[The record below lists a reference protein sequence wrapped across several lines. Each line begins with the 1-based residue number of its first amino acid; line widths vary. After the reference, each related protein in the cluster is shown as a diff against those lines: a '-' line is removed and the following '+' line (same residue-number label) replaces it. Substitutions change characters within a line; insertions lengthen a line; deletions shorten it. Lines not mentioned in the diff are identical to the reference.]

1 MLTYFCKK
9 KRGSI
14 TILLSVILIAV
25 LSLNS
30 TFLEI
35 ARFKSLERFYKEL
48 EDNAAFS
55 VLSKYDRSLLSNFGL
70 LGLQNEAGE
79 ADLIKYLKDNMSDQ
93 SLELLE
99 DELKLD
105 KLYDLSQK
113 EVLAMQI
120 NEFCAYR
127 APASMLNNALNLE
140 GMFKDLVKDLE
151 SALPFFTLFDDLSK
165 SFQTVI
171 DAFIQ
176 LDKYEESGEK
186 LKEAN
191 EQYIEKLNN
200 LNSAIS
206 QRDDYRSEHFADEKG
221 YADTMAGLNN
231 SVAEAA
237 ADVQEKIVDV
247 KKAVGEYQTE
257 WESLVKK
264 FNAMQAANI
273 KSLLTAAEM
282 DADDIQDEDYCKN
295 YKDMIKEMRTSYDN
309 SESLVGKVAKA
320 MNEDRMNKVLVAQD
334 HLTEQA
340 HVLSGKAED
349 LQSQEVVDVGS
360 QSQLWD
366 AIALSINALAQLET
380 IVDSWSKLISSLGE
394 LLDVLQLAYT
404 KGKYELKYNN
414 VLDAG
419 FRAGLSGNSEGK
431 DEMTHVNN
439 PFLEMDERAVKEQIA
454 VASKTAQQVG
464 FDTDSLYVNGGPSG
478 YYALQTAMGKLFD
491 STSSFRD
498 ACTKLTTSFWF
509 LDKLA
514 ALRDTLSS
522 LIDLLGNII
531 NVIRVFSEVGVPQL
545 IQTILY
551 QKVNPAVYANEMFS
565 NRVSAGKRMNGSFM
579 PDYSGYTIG
588 NRYFKQANVEYILFG
603 SDSEYTNQTNAFL
616 LIMVLRM
623 LCNIPALLGDETL
636 MEIVTECA
644 GTFVGIIVAI
654 IIILVL
660 LLVEAWSDMI
670 FMLYS
675 DGKVDFIKTKGY
687 FSLDGSGLEDFGEK
701 VKGMATNLVKVI
713 DENDEKDKEESNG
726 ENGAGSG
733 KEDDENS
740 TKEKDSSG
748 FSIEWTYKDHLFATL
763 ILFVPNE
770 RMYARIANL
779 IEMQMKQEYRKKGS
793 MEDFSLRNRATY
805 IRVESTA
812 QYIPLLPIPSI
823 PGLNDTG
830 LKIKSIHY
838 SGY

>member
-1 MLTYFCKK
+1 MLAYFCKK

-30 TFLEI
+30 TFIEI
-35 ARFKSLERFYKEL
+35 ARFRSLERFYKEI
-48 EDNAAFS
+48 EETAAFS

-70 LGLQNEAGE
+70 LGLQNEAGK
-79 ADLIKYLKDNMSDQ
+79 ADLIKYLKDNMTDQ

-127 APASMLNNALNLE
+127 APASMLNSALNLE
-140 GMFKDLVKDLE
+140 GMFKDLIKDLE
-151 SALPFFTLFDDLSK
+151 SAMPFFTLFDNLSK

-171 DAFIQ
+171 EAFMQ
-176 LDKYEESGEK
+176 VDKYKESGEK
-186 LKEAN
+186 LKKAN

-200 LNSAIS
+200 FNSAIS
-206 QRDDYRSEHFADEKG
+206 QRDDYQSEHSADEKG

-237 ADVQEKIVDV
+237 ADVREKIVDV

-257 WESLVKK
+257 WESLVSK

-273 KSLLTAAEM
+273 KSLLTAAEI
-282 DADDIQDEDYCKN
+282 DADSIQDQDSRKN
-295 YKDMIKEMRTSYDN
+295 YKDMVKEMRTSYDN
-309 SESLVGKVAKA
+309 SESLVGNVAKA
-320 MNEDRMNKVLVAQD
+320 MSEERMNKVLVAQD
-334 HLTEQA
+334 RLTEQA
-340 HVLSGKAED
+340 NVLSGEAEN
-349 LQSQEVVDVGS
+349 LQSQEAVDVGK
-360 QSQLWD
+360 QSRLWD
-366 AIALSINALAQLET
+366 AIELSINVFTQLEK

-394 LLDVLQLAYT
+394 LLDVLKLAYT
-404 KGKYELKYNN
+404 GGLYEPEYNN
-414 VLDAG
+414 VLDVG
-419 FRAGLSGNSEGK
+419 FHAGLSGNSEGMGK
-431 DEMTHVNN
+431 MTRANN
-439 PFLEMDERAVKEQIA
+439 PFLETDERAVKEQIA
-454 VASKTAQQVG
+454 EASKTAQQVG
-464 FDTDSLYVNGGPSG
+464 FDTDSLYVNGWQSENLE
-478 YYALQTAMGKLFD
+478 LQNAMESLFY
-491 STSSFRD
+491 SASSFRD
-498 ACTKLTTSFWF
+498 ACTTLTTSFWF
-509 LDKLA
+509 LEKLA
-514 ALRDTLSS
+514 ALRDMLSS

-531 NVIRVFSEVGVPQL
+531 NVIQVFSQVGFSGAF
-545 IQTILY
+545 QTILY

-565 NRVSAGKRMNGSFM
+565 NRASAGKRMNGSSM

-603 SDSEYTNQTNAFL
+603 SNSEYENQTRAFL
-616 LIMVLRM
+616 LIMMLRM
-623 LCNIPALLGDETL
+623 LCNIPALLRDKTL
-636 MEIVTECA
+636 MQIVTACVE
-644 GTFVGIIVAI
+644 TVVGIIVAI
-654 IIILVL
+654 IIMLVL
-660 LLVEAWSDMI
+660 LLVEAWADMI

-687 FSLDGSGLEDFGEK
+687 FSLDGSGIEDFGKK
-701 VKGMATNLVKVI
+701 VKGMATNLVKI
-713 DENDEKDKEESNG
+713 MEKSDGKDKKESNG
-726 ENGAGSG
+726 GNGEGSG
-733 KEDDENS
+733 KEEDENS
-740 TKEKDSSG
+740 TKEKDSNG
-748 FSIEWTYKDHLFATL
+748 FSLEWTYKDHLFATL